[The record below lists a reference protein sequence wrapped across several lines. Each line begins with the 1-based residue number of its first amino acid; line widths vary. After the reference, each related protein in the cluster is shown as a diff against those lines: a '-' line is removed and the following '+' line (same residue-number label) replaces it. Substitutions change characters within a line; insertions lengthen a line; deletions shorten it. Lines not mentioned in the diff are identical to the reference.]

1 MLEVV
6 IEEFIDYCKISDF
19 ADKSIETLRIRLNEF
34 NEFLKTTSVP
44 SIKDISSL
52 HIREFVGDYTCPSI
66 KGDVRKGGRSCRAC
80 IK

>member
-6 IEEFIDYCKISDF
+6 IGDFVDYCKISDF